1 MSSSQER
8 SLRRPFGL
16 ALRVPPLRRLPGL
29 AFARLVAWSERY
41 RARVRLEDLDDLRLR
56 DVGLTR
62 EQIEREMKRR
72 AFWMIW

>member
-1 MSSSQER
+1 MSNSHER

-16 ALRVPPLRRLPGL
+16 TLRFPRLAQLPGL
-29 AFARLVAWSERY
+29 AFAWLVTWSERH
-41 RARVRLEDLDDLRLR
+41 RARARLEDLDDLRLR

-72 AFWMIW
+72 AFWTLW